1 MIINP
6 MWFYLANVCDGART
20 ALFVFG
26 GLIVAIAA
34 IAIPVYVAE
43 EEEPPK
49 RWMLVSL
56 IVGAALIIAGL
67 FVPTKNTTI
76 EMMAASL
83 ATPENVNSVIDGLK
97 GFVDYVA
104 EVMG

>member
-6 MWFYLANVCDGART
+6 MWFYLANVCDGARAFLIT
-20 ALFVFG
+20 IGVVVAFV
-26 GLIVAIAA
+26 IAMGTV
-34 IAIPVYVAE
+34 IYCVSN
-43 EEEPPK
+43 EEPPK
-49 RWMLVSL
+49 RWMLVCM
-56 IVGAALIIAGL
+56 IVGVALIIAGL
-67 FVPTKNTTI
+67 FVPTKSTMI

-97 GFVDYVA
+97 GFVDYVV